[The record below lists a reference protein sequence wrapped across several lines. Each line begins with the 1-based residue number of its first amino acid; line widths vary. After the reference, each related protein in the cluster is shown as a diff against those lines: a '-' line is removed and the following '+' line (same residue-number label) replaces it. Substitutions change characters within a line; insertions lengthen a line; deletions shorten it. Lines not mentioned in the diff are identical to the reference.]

1 MSWSGKHLAEN
12 RQNLACV
19 GLLVC
24 SATRRLANQQ
34 TSYIVETSVMTMT
47 IATVRLALSAEAM
60 QNPCPTHTEPVSHV
74 TSGGRIAVLCSIEF
88 FLIELRIASDGP
100 ISHPVHCNSKTSRR
114 SWHAGLRCIRSL
126 RSTARCC
133 VSVRRLQH
141 WVQRPVG
148 KLDWGW
154 MVQVSGRMQQSSFP
168 NRSGMKYLPFHK
180 LGVDIGCRRIQVR
193 RCAASQM
200 SSRLSLDPIYRLT
213 T

>member
-1 MSWSGKHLAEN
+1 M
-12 RQNLACV
+12 
-19 GLLVC
+19 C
-24 SATRRLANQQ
+24 STTRRLANQK
-34 TSYIVETSVMTMT
+34 TSYIVETSVMDHDHRDRPPWLFRQ
-47 IATVRLALSAEAM
+47 RLCKTRA
-60 QNPCPTHTEPVSHV
+60 QNV

-168 NRSGMKYLPFHK
+168 NRSGMKHLPFQK
-180 LGVDIGCRRIQVR
+180 AWCRHWLPQN
-193 RCAASQM
+193 
-200 SSRLSLDPIYRLT
+200 SST
-213 T
+213 